1 MRIELPR
8 RALKGALATM
18 LICLAAAATSEE
30 LFSLEDV
37 FELEWAT
44 DPRPAPDGEAVVYVR
59 NFYDRAADR
68 QRSNL
73 WWIDLDSGAQRA
85 LTTGLGSNGSP
96 RFPPA
101 AIASRGSQAR
111 RMAPRS
117 SCAGLLRATSHGS
130 HSCQRR
136 RAT

>member
-8 RALKGALATM
+8 RALKGAIAT
-18 LICLAAAATSEE
+18 LLVCLGATAASEE

-68 QRSNL
+68 RRSNL

-96 RFPPA
+96 A
-101 AIASRGSQAR
+101 LLTKR
-111 RMAPRS
+111 RSPRVDRRH
-117 SCAGLLRATSHGS
+117 AGRRRDLRALARHG
-130 HSCQRR
+130 
-136 RAT
+136 

>member
-8 RALKGALATM
+8 RALKGAIAT
-18 LICLAAAATSEE
+18 LLVCLGATAASEE

-68 QRSNL
+68 RRSNL
-73 WWIDLDSGAQRA
+73 WWIDLDSGC
-85 LTTGLGSNGSP
+85 LLYTSPSP
-96 RFPPA
+96 RDKRQ
-101 AIASRGSQAR
+101 SR
-111 RMAPRS
+111 MPS
-117 SCAGLLRATSHGS
+117 SA
-130 HSCQRR
+130 
-136 RAT
+136 